1 MAKYKKTDEIITE
14 SFIEK
19 IFTSVGKGLRSGAL
33 KTLAKKDPEIAK
45 SLKDLEKTRKEIDDR
60 IKNLPADVRK
70 AATSGNYFK

>member
-1 MAKYKKTDEIITE
+1 MATYKKTDEIVTE

>member
-1 MAKYKKTDEIITE
+1 MAKYKKTDEIVTE

-60 IKNLPADVRK
+60 IKNLPADVRN

>member
-1 MAKYKKTDEIITE
+1 MAKYKKTDEIVTE